1 LGVEPAPI
9 YPMVNLKS
17 SDNKKMKT
25 KTTFLLGIL
34 TAIFVASAEAQ
45 YTTNTLSFYGATWS
59 DGGSLDG
66 SFTIQY
72 DNGVPS
78 SVLSLDVTTGNGTSG
93 GILGYT
99 YLYNVPGQNNT
110 VDFAIIDSSY
120 ELMAENTALYQV
132 LYLDWQDFPAPSL
145 VVSDIYADTYC
156 SEMTGAGIRYVNSVG
171 SPEPTPEPTTLA
183 LAGLGGLLLFRRRK

>member
-1 LGVEPAPI
+1 
-9 YPMVNLKS
+9 
-17 SDNKKMKT
+17 MKT
-25 KTTFLLGIL
+25 NLIKLTCGLALLGAAF
-34 TAIFVASAEAQ
+34 TVKAQ
-45 YTTNTLSFYGATWS
+45 LATNTLTFSGATWT

-66 SFTIQY
+66 SFTIRY

-110 VDFAIIDSSY
+110 VDFANIDSSY

-132 LYLDWQDFPAPSL
+132 LYLDWVDSPTPSL
-145 VVSDIYADTYC
+145 VVSDIYNADTYC
-156 SEMTGAGIRYVNSVG
+156 SEMTSAGIRYVSSVG
-171 SPEPTPEPTTLA
+171 SPEPTPEPSTLA
-183 LAGLGGLLLFRRRK
+183 LSAVGGLGALLFRRRRK